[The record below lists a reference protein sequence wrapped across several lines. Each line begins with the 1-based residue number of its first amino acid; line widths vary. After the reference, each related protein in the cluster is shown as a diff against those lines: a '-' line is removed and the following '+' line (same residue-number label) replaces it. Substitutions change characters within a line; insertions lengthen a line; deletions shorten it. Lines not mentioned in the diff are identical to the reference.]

1 MSPHPHIVGIILLL
15 APALSQAQE
24 LKVTLLGTGAPPPE
38 IERFGPSTL
47 VEAGME
53 QLVFDVG
60 RGATQRLSQLN
71 VSLDEVDA
79 VFLTHLHADHT
90 VGLPD
95 LWLMS
100 ALGSGSALQLFGP
113 EGLENMLLNLREAYQ
128 ADSRMTAAA
137 GATSARTIVQGVVY
151 EQNGVTV
158 TAFNVD
164 HAAGS
169 TPAFGYRVDYA
180 GRSLVISGDT
190 RPSENLVRFAQGVDV
205 LIHEVIAARP
215 AVLRESQRARQTFS
229 AHTSP
234 EDAGRIFDRVKPR
247 LAVYTHVSLLAGPV
261 ARAALAAELL
271 PRTRSTYAGPVEVG
285 EDLMTVIIADRVE
298 VRPFSPPPR

>member
-1 MSPHPHIVGIILLL
+1 MILLL
-15 APALSQAQE
+15 APALSEAQVF
-24 LKVTLLGTGAPPPE
+24 KVTLLGTGAPPPE

-47 VEAGME
+47 VEAGTE
-53 QLVFDVG
+53 QLLFDVG

-100 ALGSGSALQLFGP
+100 ALGNGSALQLFGP

-128 ADSRMTAAA
+128 ADARMTAAA
-137 GATSARTIVQGVVY
+137 AATSARPVVQGVVY

-158 TAFNVD
+158 TAFSVD

-169 TPAFGYRVDYA
+169 TSAFGYRIDYA

-190 RPSENLVRFAQGVDV
+190 RPSENLVRFAQGVDL

-215 AVLRESQRARQTFS
+215 AVLRESERARQTFS
-229 AHTSP
+229 AHVT
-234 EDAGRIFDRVKPR
+234 GRRGADF
-247 LAVYTHVSLLAGPV
+247 
-261 ARAALAAELL
+261 
-271 PRTRSTYAGPVEVG
+271 RS
-285 EDLMTVIIADRVE
+285 R
-298 VRPFSPPPR
+298 